1 MLSALFVSCSQYS
14 GPSCSTHEVSPDR
27 IAVEAQKMHVVHVAD
42 FHESWLVQV
51 WPNIEVRKK
60 HRECEPENCKL

>member
-1 MLSALFVSCSQYS
+1 MLPVLGPLLLHPRGVS
-14 GPSCSTHEVSPDR
+14 
-27 IAVEAQKMHVVHVAD
+27 EAQKMHVVHVAD

-51 WPNIEVRKK
+51 WPDTAVRKK